1 MAAPAADSGAR
12 HPDEGLRSGVLKV
25 RHAVI
30 TSLAVITPAA
40 AILFLPIPIAA
51 NAGAAMPLSVVV
63 AFAVVLVIMNAVYR
77 FTRRISHAGSFFAFV
92 RDSLGVR
99 AGFVT
104 GWLFLAF
111 YPVFVG
117 LDLIL
122 FGATLNGIILAH
134 GGPDIPWWLLM
145 LIGLVLIWGVA
156 VLGIRLSVRSD
167 LALLTFELGVLLA
180 LALTILVQGAPGGD
194 WHPHVFSPGASPAGF
209 SGVVVGAVFGVLAFT
224 GFEAPAYL
232 GEEAENPRRTVPRAI
247 LMTTAAIGV
256 VFVFFFYVTTVG
268 YGLPNIGKLPADP
281 APWDTLGRT
290 YWGSGATILVDI
302 ASVVALIAGA
312 LAAQNGAA
320 RMLFALGRDGLL
332 PRSLGRTLRRFGTPV
347 AALTVLLGAS
357 VAMGLG
363 FGLGFQPLPAFSL
376 LSLVVT
382 LCALGVY
389 ALAQF
394 GLARYFWLLGKF
406 NPFWH
411 GLVPAAAVAAIVY
424 LFIKNVSPK
433 PPYPSDLAIWI
444 SIGWL
449 VAGILV
455 MAGLVIFKPGRLAE
469 AAVIIGEGDT
479 HEGAGITRSLS
490 LTPRGSDSRKD
501 HSPCLTPIRRLKSW
515 MCPAHGCTTSG
526 GAAARC
532 WP

>member
-1 MAAPAADSGAR
+1 MSAPAAESSAQ
-12 HPDEGLRSGVLKV
+12 HPSEGLRPGVLKV

-51 NAGAAMPLSVVV
+51 HAGAAMPLAIVV

-77 FTRRISHAGSFFAFV
+77 FSQRISHAGSFFAFI

-111 YPVFVG
+111 YAVFVG

-122 FGATLNGIILAH
+122 FGATLNGIIVAH
-134 GGPDIPWWLLM
+134 GGPNIPWWLLM
-145 LIGLVLIWGVA
+145 LIGLVVIWGVA

-180 LALTILVQGAPGGD
+180 LALTILIKGAPGGD
-194 WHPHVFSPGASPAGF
+194 WHPHVFSVSASPTGF
-209 SGVVVGAVFGVLAFT
+209 SGVVVAAVFGVLAFT

-247 LMTTAAIGV
+247 LTTTVLIGV
-256 VFVFFFYVTTVG
+256 AFVFFFYVTTVG
-268 YGLPNIGKLPADP
+268 WGVPDIGKLPADP

-290 YWGSGATILVDI
+290 YWGAGPTILVDI
-302 ASVVALIAGA
+302 ASVVALMAGA

-332 PRSLGRTLRRFGTPV
+332 PRALGRTLRRFGTPV
-347 AALTVLLGAS
+347 AALTVLLAAS
-357 VAMGLG
+357 IAVGLG
-363 FGLGFQPLPAFSL
+363 FGLGFGPLPAFSL

-394 GLARYFWLLGKF
+394 GLARYFWRLGEF

-411 GLVPAAAVAAIVY
+411 GLVPTVAVAAIVY
-424 LFIKNVSPK
+424 LFIKNVSPQ
-433 PPYPSDLAIWI
+433 PVYPSNLAIWI
-444 SIGWL
+444 AIGWL
-449 VAGILV
+449 VAGLLA
-455 MAGLVIFKPGRLAE
+455 MAGLILIKPDRLAE

-479 HEGAGITRSLS
+479 PQEKGIL
-490 LTPRGSDSRKD
+490 D
-501 HSPCLTPIRRLKSW
+501 
-515 MCPAHGCTTSG
+515 A
-526 GAAARC
+526 
-532 WP
+532 

>member
-1 MAAPAADSGAR
+1 MAAPAAGSGAG
-12 HPDEGLRSGVLKV
+12 HSDDGLRKGVLKV

-51 NAGAAMPLSVVV
+51 NAGAAMPLSIVV
-63 AFAVVLVIMNAVYR
+63 AFVVVLVIMNAIYR
-77 FTRRISHAGSFFAFV
+77 FSQRISHAGGFFAFI

-111 YPVFVG
+111 YLVFVG

-145 LIGLVLIWGVA
+145 LVGLVVIWGVA
-156 VLGIRLSVRSD
+156 VIGIQLSVRSD

-180 LALTILVQGAPGGD
+180 LALTILIQGAPGGD
-194 WHPHVFSPGASPAGF
+194 WQPHVFTPSASPTGF
-209 SGVVVGAVFGVLAFT
+209 SGVVIAAVFGVLAFT

-232 GEEAENPRRTVPRAI
+232 GEETENPRRTVPRAI
-247 LMTTAAIGV
+247 LTTTLLVGA
-256 VFVFFFYVTTVG
+256 VFIFFFYVTTVG
-268 YGLPNIGKLPADP
+268 YGLGNIGKLPADP
-281 APWDTLGRT
+281 APWDTLGRA
-290 YWGSGATILVDI
+290 YWGAGPTVLVDI
-302 ASVVALIAGA
+302 ASVVALVAGA

-320 RMLFALGRDGLL
+320 RMLFALGRDRLL
-332 PRSLGRTLRRFGTPV
+332 PHPLGRTMRRFGTPV
-347 AALTVLLGAS
+347 AALTVLLAAS
-357 VAMGLG
+357 IAVGLG
-363 FGLGFQPLPAFSL
+363 FGLGFGPLPAFSL

-394 GLARYFWLLGKF
+394 GLTRYFWRLGQF
-406 NPFWH
+406 NPLWH
-411 GLVPAAAVAAIVY
+411 GLLPVAAVAAIVY
-424 LFIKNVSPK
+424 LFVKNVSPS

-449 VAGILV
+449 VAGIIA
-455 MAGLVIFKPGRLAE
+455 MAGLVVFKPGRLAE
-469 AAVIIGEGDT
+469 AAVIIGEGDSP
-479 HEGAGITRSLS
+479 EEAGLLDR
-490 LTPRGSDSRKD
+490 
-501 HSPCLTPIRRLKSW
+501 
-515 MCPAHGCTTSG
+515 
-526 GAAARC
+526 
-532 WP
+532 

>member
-1 MAAPAADSGAR
+1 LADGGVVTAPAEDRGADRTGK
-12 HPDEGLRSGVLKV
+12 GLRRVLKT

-51 NAGAAMPLSVVV
+51 NAGAAMPLSMVV
-63 AFAVVLVIMNAVYR
+63 AFVVVLVIMNAVYR
-77 FTRRISHAGSFFAFV
+77 FTERISHAGSFFAFV

-99 AGFVT
+99 AGFVA

-122 FGATLNGIILAH
+122 FGATLNGIIVAH
-134 GGPDIPWWLLM
+134 GGPSIPWWLLM
-145 LIGLVLIWGVA
+145 LIGLVVIWGVA
-156 VLGIRLSVRSD
+156 MLGIRLSVRSD
-167 LALLTFELGVLLA
+167 LTLLTFELGVLLA
-180 LALTILVQGAPGGD
+180 LALTILVKGAPGGD
-194 WHPHVFSPGASPAGF
+194 WHPHVFSPSASPAGF

-232 GEEAENPRRTVPRAI
+232 GEEAENPRRTLPRAI
-247 LMTTAAIGV
+247 LVTTAGIGI

-268 YGLPNIGKLPADP
+268 WGLPDIGKLPADA
-281 APWDTLGRT
+281 APWDTLGVA
-290 YWGSGATILVDI
+290 YWGTGPTILVDI
-302 ASVVALIAGA
+302 ASVVALVAGA

-332 PRSLGRTLRRFGTPV
+332 PHPLGRTMRRFGTPA
-347 AALTVLLGAS
+347 AALTVVFGAS
-357 VAMGLG
+357 IAMGLG
-363 FGLGFQPLPAFSL
+363 FGFGFSPLPAFSL

-389 ALAQF
+389 ALAQAA
-394 GLARYFWLLGKF
+394 LVRYFVRLGTF

-411 GLVPAAAVAAIVY
+411 GLVPVAATAAIVY
-424 LFIKNVSPK
+424 LFIKNISPK

-444 SIGWL
+444 AIGWL
-449 VAGILV
+449 VVGILV
-455 MAGLVIFKPGRLAE
+455 MAWLVIFKPDRLSE
-469 AAVIIGEGDT
+469 AAGILGEADAP
-479 HEGAGITRSLS
+479 EE
-490 LTPRGSDSRKD
+490 RGLLD
-501 HSPCLTPIRRLKSW
+501 
-515 MCPAHGCTTSG
+515 A
-526 GAAARC
+526 
-532 WP
+532 

>member
-1 MAAPAADSGAR
+1 MAAQAADSGER
-12 HPDEGLRSGVLKV
+12 RPDGGLRSDEGLRPGVLKV

-51 NAGAAMPLSVVV
+51 NAGAAMPLAIVV
-63 AFAVVLVIMNAVYR
+63 AFVVVLVIMNAVYR
-77 FTRRISHAGSFFAFV
+77 FTQRISHAGSFFAFI

-104 GWLFLAF
+104 GWLFVAF
-111 YPVFVG
+111 YLVFVG

-122 FGATLNGIILAH
+122 FGATLNGIIVAH
-134 GGPDIPWWLLM
+134 GGPNIPWWLLM

-180 LALTILVQGAPGGD
+180 LALTILIKGAPGGD
-194 WHPHVFSPGASPAGF
+194 WQPHVFSPSASPTGF
-209 SGVVVGAVFGVLAFT
+209 SGVVIAAVFGVLAFT

-232 GEEAENPRRTVPRAI
+232 GEEAENARRTVPRAI
-247 LMTTAAIGV
+247 LTTTLLIGV
-256 VFVFFFYVTTVG
+256 VFIFFFYVTTVG
-268 YGLPNIGKLPADP
+268 WGVQDISKLPANP

-290 YWGSGATILVDI
+290 YWGAGPTILVDI
-302 ASVVALIAGA
+302 ASVVALVAGA

-320 RMLFALGRDGLL
+320 RMVFALGRDGLL
-332 PRSLGRTLRRFGTPV
+332 PRPLGRTLRRFGTPV
-347 AALTVLLGAS
+347 AALTVLLAAS
-357 VAMGLG
+357 IAVGLG
-363 FGLGFQPLPAFSL
+363 FGLGFGPLPAFSL
-376 LSLVVT
+376 LSLIVT

-394 GLARYFWLLGKF
+394 GLARYFWRLGEF
-406 NPFWH
+406 NPLWH
-411 GLVPAAAVAAIVY
+411 GLLPAAAVAAIVY
-424 LFIKNVSPK
+424 LFIKNVSPA

-444 SIGWL
+444 AIGWL
-449 VAGILV
+449 VAGILA
-455 MAGLVIFKPGRLAE
+455 MAGLVIFKPGRLSE

-479 HEGAGITRSLS
+479 PEE
-490 LTPRGSDSRKD
+490 RGLLD
-501 HSPCLTPIRRLKSW
+501 
-515 MCPAHGCTTSG
+515 A
-526 GAAARC
+526 
-532 WP
+532 

>member
-1 MAAPAADSGAR
+1 MTAPATDSGAR
-12 HPDEGLRSGVLKV
+12 HPDGGLRPGVLRV

-51 NAGAAMPLSVVV
+51 NAGAAMPLSIVV
-63 AFAVVLVIMNAVYR
+63 AFVVVLVIMNAIYR
-77 FTRRISHAGSFFAFV
+77 FSQRISHAGSFFAFV

-99 AGFVT
+99 AGFVA

-122 FGATLNGIILAH
+122 FGATLNSIIVAH

-145 LIGLVLIWGVA
+145 LIGLVVIWGVA

-180 LALTILVQGAPGGD
+180 LALTILVKGAPGGD
-194 WHPHVFSPGASPAGF
+194 WHPHVFSPDASPSGF

-232 GEEAENPRRTVPRAI
+232 GEEAENPRHTVPRAI
-247 LMTTAAIGV
+247 LTTTILIGV

-268 YGLPNIGKLPADP
+268 WGLPGIGKLPADA

-290 YWGSGATILVDI
+290 YWGSDATILVDI
-302 ASVVALIAGA
+302 ASVVALLAGA

-320 RMLFALGRDGLL
+320 RMVFALGRDGLL
-332 PRSLGRTLRRFGTPV
+332 PRPLGRTMRRFGTPA
-347 AALTVLLGAS
+347 AALTVVLGAAI
-357 VAMGLG
+357 AMGLG
-363 FGLGFQPLPAFSL
+363 FGSGFGPLPAFSL

-394 GLARYFWLLGKF
+394 ALARYFARLGTF
-406 NPFWH
+406 RPLWH
-411 GLVPAAAVAAIVY
+411 GLLPIAAVAAIIY
-424 LFIKNVSPK
+424 LFIKNVSPQ
-433 PPYPSDLAIWI
+433 PPYPSNLAIWI
-444 SIGWL
+444 AIGWL
-449 VAGILV
+449 AAGILI
-455 MAGLVIFKPGRLAE
+455 MIGLVIFKPGRLSE
-469 AAVIIGEGDT
+469 AAVIIGEGDAPGQA
-479 HEGAGITRSLS
+479 GAS
-490 LTPRGSDSRKD
+490 
-501 HSPCLTPIRRLKSW
+501 
-515 MCPAHGCTTSG
+515 A
-526 GAAARC
+526 
-532 WP
+532 